1 MICFVKDFII
11 FRKTKYQKMTPNK
24 VLILLIP
31 LLVLIVSCSRKKEEK
46 VITEKIQYDVTINN
60 VRQNYDPWIE
70 NISESDRFIF
80 VQKLLDAAY
89 DGEIKV
95 YDYFNKPLNS
105 NEIKS
110 LGLDTIYQTLTRTYP
125 PYEEFDTLI
134 INRIN
139 IRDIN
144 KIRFLEEWKMNET
157 NFTFEKKVI
166 AIAPVID
173 KYDSKGNLLGKQ
185 PLFWIYPEGKPK

>member
-1 MICFVKDFII
+1 
-11 FRKTKYQKMTPNK
+11 MTSNK
-24 VLILLIP
+24 FNLLLIA
-31 LLVLIVSCSRKKEEK
+31 LLLLTVSCSHQGEKKI
-46 VITEKIQYDVTINN
+46 ITKKIQYDVTINN

-80 VQKLLDAAY
+80 VQKLLNAAY
-89 DGEIKV
+89 DGKIKA
-95 YDYFNKPLNS
+95 YDYFNKLLNS
-105 NEIKS
+105 NEIKN
-110 LGLDTIYQTLTRTYP
+110 LGVDTIYKTLTRTYP

-157 NFTFEKKVI
+157 NFVFEKKVI

-173 KYDSKGNLLGKQ
+173 KYDSEGNLLGKQ
-185 PLFWIYPEGKPK
+185 PLFWIYPEGKPN

>member
-11 FRKTKYQKMTPNK
+11 FRKKSYEMKRLQI
-24 VLILLIP
+24 LILIILIFQ
-31 LLVLIVSCSRKKEEK
+31 ISISCSRKGEKK
-46 VITEKIQYDVTINN
+46 VITKKIQYDVTINN
-60 VRQNYDPWIE
+60 THQNYDPWIE
-70 NISESDRFIF
+70 NINQSDRFIF

-89 DGEIKV
+89 DGKIKV

-110 LGLDTIYQTLTRTYP
+110 LGVDTIYQTLTRTYP

-144 KIRFLEEWKMNET
+144 KIRFCGRMENE
-157 NFTFEKKVI
+157 
-166 AIAPVID
+166 
-173 KYDSKGNLLGKQ
+173 
-185 PLFWIYPEGKPK
+185 